1 MERFIRTY
9 VDYQQGDWIKW
20 LALAEFAANN
30 APSATTK
37 VSPFYANKGFHP
49 RMSFDIRPKV
59 RKARNS
65 RESNERV
72 RAVKAAK
79 HLKSLWEMLQDQ
91 IGLAQTRMEHFA
103 NTKRKPAP
111 AYQVGDMVWL
121 SAKNIK
127 TQRPSKKLD
136 SKNLGPYKMILEKVG
151 ATSYRLKL
159 PDTLKIHPV
168 FHSNLLRLDP
178 DDPLPGQ
185 IPEPPPPVII
195 DDEEEWEVE
204 KVLDSRISQHKLQYR
219 VAWVGYPPDPKWY
232 NANLLENSPGLRRE
246 FHAAY
251 PRKSRTWQPSQELGS
266 KRDGGDV
273 TIKALTL
280 SAESQA
286 VGMVYQYFVV
296 VVVRP
301 RNGLVRAGYSSVFS
315 QGPSPSI

>member
-1 MERFIRTY
+1 MSKERHLIPCVASEKGTSAETTAELVIQNVVKLHGLPDTVVSDRGPQFVAEFWRHLCRLLRITVKLSTAFHPETDGQTEAENKEMERFIRMY
-9 VDYQQGDWIKW
+9 VDYQRGDWIKW

-121 SAKNIK
+121 SAKYIK

-136 SKNLGPYKMILEKVG
+136 SKNLGPYKILEKVG

-159 PDTLKIHPV
+159 YTPSV
-168 FHSNLLRLDP
+168 
-178 DDPLPGQ
+178 PL
-185 IPEPPPPVII
+185 
-195 DDEEEWEVE
+195 
-204 KVLDSRISQHKLQYR
+204 
-219 VAWVGYPPDPKWY
+219 
-232 NANLLENSPGLRRE
+232 
-246 FHAAY
+246 
-251 PRKSRTWQPSQELGS
+251 
-266 KRDGGDV
+266 
-273 TIKALTL
+273 
-280 SAESQA
+280 
-286 VGMVYQYFVV
+286 
-296 VVVRP
+296 
-301 RNGLVRAGYSSVFS
+301 
-315 QGPSPSI
+315 

>member
-1 MERFIRTY
+1 MDFVTGLPVDHGYNAVLVTSCRMSKERHLIPCVASEKGTSAETTAELVIQNVVKLHGLPDTVVSDRGPQFVAEFWRHLCRLLRITVKLSTAFHPETDGQTEAENKEMERFIRTY

-121 SAKNIK
+121 SAKYIK

-136 SKNLGPYKMILEKVG
+136 SKNLGPYKILEKVG

-159 PDTLKIHPV
+159 DTPSV
-168 FHSNLLRLDP
+168 
-178 DDPLPGQ
+178 PL
-185 IPEPPPPVII
+185 
-195 DDEEEWEVE
+195 
-204 KVLDSRISQHKLQYR
+204 
-219 VAWVGYPPDPKWY
+219 
-232 NANLLENSPGLRRE
+232 
-246 FHAAY
+246 
-251 PRKSRTWQPSQELGS
+251 
-266 KRDGGDV
+266 
-273 TIKALTL
+273 
-280 SAESQA
+280 
-286 VGMVYQYFVV
+286 
-296 VVVRP
+296 
-301 RNGLVRAGYSSVFS
+301 
-315 QGPSPSI
+315 